1 MLAAISWSIL
11 HILTPL
17 IQSALN
23 EDAAQLQ
30 ARLDGLVEQI
40 DEVKSRESQL
50 RTTNKVRGS

>member
-11 HILTPL
+11 QILTPL